1 RKLFNPL
8 QFFDRIFR
16 KQSLADVLNV
26 RLERLRKLQQLFG
39 FALQF
44 EGISSGVQRRRFGL
58 GDRRN
63 LTSRLR
69 RMWPVVPRLRINGR
83 AEQHDQARWE
93 KKFHGYTLAELLR
106 FYCYS
111 AYR

>member
-1 RKLFNPL
+1 M
-8 QFFDRIFR
+8 
-16 KQSLADVLNV
+16 LNV

-69 RMWPVVPRLRINGR
+69 RMWPVVPRLRLRG
-83 AEQHDQARWE
+83 EQSNTIKQEERRYFTATPSQN
-93 KKFHGYTLAELLR
+93 Y
-106 FYCYS
+106 
-111 AYR
+111 